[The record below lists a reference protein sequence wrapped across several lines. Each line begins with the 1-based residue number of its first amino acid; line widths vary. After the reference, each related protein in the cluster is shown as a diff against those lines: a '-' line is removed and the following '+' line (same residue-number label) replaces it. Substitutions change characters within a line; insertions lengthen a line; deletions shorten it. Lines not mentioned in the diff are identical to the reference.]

1 MDSTIMER
9 PDSRIIEF
17 IRKHHVLTMATSV
30 SDRPWCANCFYT
42 YLEEENALVFTS
54 DEETRHLQE
63 ALLNRHVAGSIVLE
77 TETIGKIQGVQFEGL
92 LIKPEESEKSKFK
105 IAYLKRFPYAIVS
118 NSPIWAIGLT
128 HIKFTDNRL
137 GFGKK
142 LIWKKDQNEQL

>member
-1 MDSTIMER
+1 MER

-92 LIKPEESEKSKFK
+92 LTKPEESEKSKFK
-105 IAYLKRFPYAIVS
+105 MAYLKRFPYAIVS

-137 GFGKK
+137 GFGEK